1 MSQSLSQ
8 RFFSQLIAYSMSNVV
23 SIKYESKYEGG
34 RAYTGRPVPTG
45 LNDVPH

>member
-23 SIKYESKYEGG
+23 SIKYESKYKG
-34 RAYTGRPVPTG
+34 RAYTDRAVPT
-45 LNDVPH
+45 DIIIVI